1 MLLCPLSFGA
11 RATEPNSRASAPTAK
26 DSIYGESGSHGIL
39 ALLFFSRLGKK
50 AAYHCIKKKSKSF
63 TTPQLH
69 VDCNLQSLQKMDAR
83 ERPTHKLLLPF

>member
-39 ALLFFSRLGKK
+39 ALLFFFSIR
-50 AAYHCIKKKSKSF
+50 
-63 TTPQLH
+63 
-69 VDCNLQSLQKMDAR
+69 
-83 ERPTHKLLLPF
+83 

>member
-1 MLLCPLSFGA
+1 VLPCPLSFGA

-39 ALLFFSRLGKK
+39 ALLLFSRLGKK
-50 AAYHCIKKKSKSF
+50 AAYHCIKKKNKSF

-69 VDCNLQSLQKMDAR
+69 VDCNHYKEWMLAR
-83 ERPTHKLLLPF
+83 GQPINYYSRFR